1 MSISVNSL
9 ILNGKYR
16 VLKKLDEGRF
26 GHVYQI
32 ENTLTKEYFALKSIS
47 KNEIKKNS
55 SLRQNISREIHIHRQ
70 LNHPNIVKL
79 IETGENANRKFII
92 LEYMPIGD
100 IFNLLYTD
108 LSDNSDSNDN
118 SDTSNSSDNTEK
130 QHHFSENEAREY
142 IYQIIQA
149 LIYLRDLGIIHR
161 DLKPENILISL
172 TGEIK
177 IADFGWAIDKPSK
190 DNVGT
195 TRYNSPEMIFD
206 DKYYNH
212 TTDLWSVGII
222 LFEFLYGKTPYQ
234 GKNYAKIEEK
244 IEKIYFKF
252 PETPKVSN
260 EVKDLI
266 RKILVRTPT
275 RRPTYEQILEH
286 PWMKEYV
293 TIQKNLE
300 SDNTLEL
307 ELDSSS
313 DIILEPISNSP
324 SNPNLNSNSNIAHE
338 LDSDSDI
345 NSDIK
350 SDIKSDID
358 SETVPKSPSEPSP
371 NSENENENENEDN
384 KDKINK

>member
-1 MSISVNSL
+1 MSISINSL

-32 ENTLTKEYFALKSIS
+32 EHTLTKEYFALKSIS
-47 KNEIKKNS
+47 KNEIKKNP

-79 IETGENANRKFII
+79 IETGENATRKFII

-108 LSDNSDSNDN
+108 LSDNSDSD
-118 SDTSNSSDNTEK
+118 NSSDNTEK
-130 QHHFSENEAREY
+130 EHHFSENEAREY
-142 IYQIIQA
+142 FYQIIQA

-177 IADFGWAIDKPSK
+177 VADFGWAIDKPSK

-212 TTDLWSVGII
+212 TTDLWSTGII

-266 RKILVRTPT
+266 RKILVRTPS

-293 TIQKNLE
+293 TIQKTLE

-307 ELDSSS
+307 EVESSS
-313 DIILEPISNSP
+313 DIILEPISNSHVADELEP
-324 SNPNLNSNSNIAHE
+324 ISNSHVANE

-345 NSDIK
+345 
-350 SDIKSDID
+350 D
-358 SETVPKSPSEPSP
+358 SAPKSPSEPSP
-371 NSENENENENEDN
+371 NSENENGNENDNEDKDN
-384 KDKINK
+384 KLINETINSLINI